1 MAADNLD
8 HSWWEY
14 APPAARLAAW
24 PDFAETWFGE
34 TTTYPTGRG
43 QQRPQQG
50 WQCPSC
56 LSCYSPRTSRCEVC
70 GPEAKGTQPAV
81 PVMGEWEDEN

>member
-43 QQRPQQG
+43 LTAPRIG
-50 WQCPSC
+50 WQCPGCQRC
-56 LSCYSPRTSRCEVC
+56 LSPAMRECPHC
-70 GPEAKGTQPAV
+70 PEAKGTQPAV
-81 PVMGEWEDEN
+81 RELGDWEDEK